1 MPASPLDSA
10 IYRHLFGDPE
20 VAKLFTD
27 SAEVRAMLVVEGALA
42 KAQGTLGMIPETAA
56 AAIHRDA
63 MEVVLDPAALSAETG
78 RSAVPVPALVDAF
91 RTAMQAP
98 DHAQFVHWGA
108 TSQDII
114 ETGLTLRL
122 RQALVIAESRLTATA
137 KALGTLAKS
146 HAETPMAGRTYGQ
159 IATPTS
165 FGAIVASWGEP
176 LLRHLDR
183 LAEMRPRLLT
193 VTLAG
198 AAGTLSAMGSEG
210 SKVRAAM
217 AKALDLSDA
226 EDSRHSSRDHI
237 AELSSLCMLVTGSL
251 GKMGED
257 LTLLTQS
264 GISEVSLS
272 ASGSSSTMPQKQN
285 PVAPSVLVALAN
297 AANALNTGL
306 QGTLVHRQQ
315 RDGGA
320 WLTEWLLLPQMVL
333 TTTKALAVAE
343 TLSQTI
349 QPNPDTMA
357 ANLDDG
363 LGLIHAEALSFA
375 LAATLP
381 RPTAQAE
388 IKRLASEA
396 RDSGT
401 PLPDLVAAAHP
412 GTTLPNARAQ
422 LGTAPDQARAFATRA
437 SSL

>member
-56 AAIHRDA
+56 RRDPPRR
-63 MEVVLDPAALSAETG
+63 DG
-78 RSAVPVPALVDAF
+78 RWCWTRPHCLPRPVAVPF
-91 RTAMQAP
+91 RSRHLSTRFAP
-98 DHAQFVHWGA
+98 RCKPRITRNSCIGA
-108 TSQDII
+108 RPRRDII

-122 RQALVIAESRLTATA
+122 RPGVGDCRKSSGPLPPRRWEHSRNPTP
-137 KALGTLAKS
+137 
-146 HAETPMAGRTYGQ
+146 ETPMAGRTYGQ

-251 GKMGED
+251 GK
-257 LTLLTQS
+257 
-264 GISEVSLS
+264 
-272 ASGSSSTMPQKQN
+272 
-285 PVAPSVLVALAN
+285 
-297 AANALNTGL
+297 
-306 QGTLVHRQQ
+306 
-315 RDGGA
+315 DG
-320 WLTEWLLLPQMVL
+320 
-333 TTTKALAVAE
+333 
-343 TLSQTI
+343 
-349 QPNPDTMA
+349 
-357 ANLDDG
+357 
-363 LGLIHAEALSFA
+363 
-375 LAATLP
+375 
-381 RPTAQAE
+381 
-388 IKRLASEA
+388 
-396 RDSGT
+396 
-401 PLPDLVAAAHP
+401 
-412 GTTLPNARAQ
+412 
-422 LGTAPDQARAFATRA
+422 
-437 SSL
+437 